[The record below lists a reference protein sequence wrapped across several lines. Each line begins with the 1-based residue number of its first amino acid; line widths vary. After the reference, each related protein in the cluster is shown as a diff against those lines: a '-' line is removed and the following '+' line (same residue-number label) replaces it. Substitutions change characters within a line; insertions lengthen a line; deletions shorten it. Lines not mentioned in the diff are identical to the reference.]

1 MENVINYFIY
11 EDNKDVIGHLIV
23 DMGDKLPTTN
33 EISVFD
39 HLLSFSPLNELPVT
53 AEKIHVSYFDQLRF
67 KEYICLPFF
76 VVCYFLFCRLNLH
89 LPAQSQKKRWN
100 KV

>member
-76 VVCYFLFCRLNLH
+76 CCLLFFI
-89 LPAQSQKKRWN
+89 S
-100 KV
+100 